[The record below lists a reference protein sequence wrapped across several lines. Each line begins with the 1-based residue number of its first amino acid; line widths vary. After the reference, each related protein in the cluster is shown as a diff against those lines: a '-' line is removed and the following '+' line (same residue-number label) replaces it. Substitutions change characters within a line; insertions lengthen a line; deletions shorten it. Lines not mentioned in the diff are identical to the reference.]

1 VITRFPQRVDQ
12 NHPIPNQ
19 TNLIKRGSYI
29 ACNHKLGYL
38 DSCTLCKSS
47 VMYPRVV
54 ISSLSRRLEKP
65 PFCHSCTSFSV
76 WPKDHYM
83 SLQRST
89 IRYVILCYGI
99 PNKLS
104 PLPVLRFPAQTTP
117 LAPCGLV
124 RSQSMMKDRSQ
135 SMMSSPLNRA

>member
-47 VMYPRVV
+47 ALYPRVV

-89 IRYVILCYGI
+89 IGVCHALLWYPKQTLPACSAKVFRTNI
-99 PNKLS
+99 PS
-104 PLPVLRFPAQTTP
+104 CTMWF
-117 LAPCGLV
+117 
-124 RSQSMMKDRSQ
+124 SQVTKYDER
-135 SMMSSPLNRA
+135 